1 MLSQVLKTIGFAFVA
16 LAMFVSHANA
26 GVIFSSTTNQVGTK
40 IDFNKSP
47 QNPAGSGSASKI
59 GLYDFRNDADAY
71 SYLKA
76 RIRLWVQLP
85 PEAVGDK
92 APYIVIAKAGTL
104 DLDLALT
111 VGDAVRLDLRVSY
124 DLFPSGPGV
133 VEKQT
138 DFENITPDQSLAIAA
153 IMEQDPERRIEA
165 WLASEDFKDITVPA
179 SFDSLQIV
187 NGRPQI
193 VTTILN
199 STLDLEAVPEPASI
213 ACFLIAPLTVYSLNR
228 RRQRL
233 AKSI

>member
-1 MLSQVLKTIGFAFVA
+1 MLSHVLKATGYALVTIAIFI
-16 LAMFVSHANA
+16 SQANA
-26 GVIFSSTTNQVGTK
+26 GFIFTSTVNQSGEKV
-40 IDFNKSP
+40 DFNKTP
-47 QNPAGSGSASKI
+47 QSPAGTGSASKI
-59 GLYDFRNDADAY
+59 GLYDFRNDADTFEY
-71 SYLKA
+71 IRA

-85 PEAVGDK
+85 SEAVGDK

-111 VGDAVRLDLRVSY
+111 LGDAVRLDLRVSY
-124 DLFPSGPGV
+124 DLFPSGNGV

-138 DFENITPDQSLAIAA
+138 SFADVTREQSLAIAA

-193 VTTILN
+193 VTTVLK
-199 STLDLEAVPEPASI
+199 STLDLEAVPEPASF
-213 ACFLIAPLTVYSLNR
+213 ACFIAAPLAIYSLNR
-228 RRQRL
+228 RRQRT
-233 AKSI
+233 AKLN

>member
-1 MLSQVLKTIGFAFVA
+1 MLSQVLKTTGFAFVA
-16 LAMFVSHANA
+16 FAMFLSQANA
-26 GVIFSSTTNQVGTK
+26 GVIFSSTTNQIGTK
-40 IDFNKSP
+40 VDFNKTP

-133 VEKQT
+133 VEKRT
-138 DFENITPDQSLAIAA
+138 DFENITQDQSLAIAA

-199 STLDLEAVPEPASI
+199 STLDLEAVPEPTSI

>member
-1 MLSQVLKTIGFAFVA
+1 MLSQVLKTTGFAF
-16 LAMFVSHANA
+16 LTIAMLVSHAHA
-26 GVIFSSTTNQVGTK
+26 GVIFSSTTNQIGSKV
-40 IDFNKSP
+40 DFNKSP
-47 QNPAGSGSASKI
+47 QNPGGTGSASKI

-71 SYLKA
+71 AYLRA

-124 DLFPSGPGV
+124 DQFPSSTGV

-138 DFENITPDQSLAIAA
+138 DFADITDDQSLAIAA

-199 STLDLEAVPEPASI
+199 STLELEAIPEPASI
-213 ACFLIAPLTVYSLNR
+213 ACFLIAPITIYSLNR